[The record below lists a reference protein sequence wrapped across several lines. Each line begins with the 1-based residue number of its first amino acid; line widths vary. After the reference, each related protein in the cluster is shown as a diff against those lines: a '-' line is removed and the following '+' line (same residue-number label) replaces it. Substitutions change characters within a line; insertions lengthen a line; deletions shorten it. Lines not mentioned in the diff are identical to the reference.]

1 MRIYTK
7 KLLSFLL
14 VLALLLSSMNIILS
28 VFAAETGVNLQLN
41 GGTLQGSS
49 EVYSAGD
56 ALPDSAMITRAG
68 AAFGGWYT
76 DADFTGDRIF
86 TVPGQKTVLPV

>member
-7 KLLSFLL
+7 KLLTFLL

-49 EVYSAGD
+49 EVYPS
-56 ALPDSAMITRAG
+56 LFSER
-68 AAFGGWYT
+68 
-76 DADFTGDRIF
+76 
-86 TVPGQKTVLPV
+86 